1 MSFMSRVTGL
11 PARAGRSV
19 RRGVRVGLN
28 KLKNLSGRKAYRY
41 EEPAPGT
48 VFSQRAQYERLHQGE
63 SPSQVFASDPV
74 MRRAFKAPAFTVIMA
89 VSDPRPD
96 RFEDSMISVLSQTWA
111 GFELIVADCGM
122 KNTAAN
128 VLADYDDDRIRHF
141 RMQGMTNASDA
152 LNSAALHAAGDY
164 IVFLDYG
171 DLLATDALFEA
182 ALTIM
187 TTGAEILYSDED
199 CCDSAARKYFSPYI
213 KPDFNKDYLFASPY
227 ITHMLVIRRELFL
240 ALRFRSR
247 FDGARDYDLIL
258 RAPKSGICHI
268 PRVLY
273 HVRKLPERKV
283 SAGDARAA
291 LENYFSVRGLRARV
305 TQEGSGAF
313 LHVDYLPDIFTVRRE
328 IGVIGGKVLDRRR
341 RIIGGMMDEDG
352 NVAFEGL
359 DELDPGHQRSAVTVR
374 NADAVDARC
383 MRIRPELCGL
393 YQEVFGFPWHSPMRG
408 RAHEIREKS
417 LRFCERARAKGYLI
431 LWDPAMTVSVP
442 GRRSTQQAL

>member
-1 MSFMSRVTGL
+1 MSFVSRVTGL
-11 PARAGRSV
+11 SARAGRSV
-19 RRGVRVGLN
+19 YRGARAGVN
-28 KLKNLSGRKAYRY
+28 KLKNLTRQKAYRY

-63 SPSQVFASDPV
+63 SPSEVFSGDIEL
-74 MRRAFKAPAFTVIMA
+74 RRAAKVPAFTVIMA
-89 VSDPRPD
+89 VSEPRPD

-111 GFELIVADCGM
+111 GFEFIVADCGM
-122 KNTAAN
+122 KSALGN

-141 RMQGMTNASDA
+141 RMQGMANVSDA

-171 DLLATDALFEA
+171 DLLATDALFET

-187 TTGAEILYSDED
+187 ATGAEILYSDED
-199 CCDSAARKYFSPYI
+199 CCDSAMRKFSAPYI

-273 HVRKLPERKV
+273 HVRRLPERK
-283 SAGDARAA
+283 SASGDARAA

-305 TQEGSGAF
+305 TQEGSSAF
-313 LHVDYLPDIFTVRRE
+313 LHVDYLPDIFTVRKE

-352 NVAFEGL
+352 SVAFEGL
-359 DELDPGHQRSAVTVR
+359 DELDQGHQRGAVTAR

-383 MRIRPELCGL
+383 MRIRPELYGL
-393 YQEVFGFPWHSPMRG
+393 YQEVFGSSYNMPMRG
-408 RAHEIREKS
+408 RAYEIREKS
-417 LRFCERARAKGYLI
+417 LQFCERVRAKGYLI
-431 LWDPAMTVSVP
+431 LWDPAMTVSVRS
-442 GRRSTQQAL
+442 RRSTE